1 MRIVKYLA
9 WLVVITFVVIPT
21 LVMSVLMTTSGTRWV
36 LEQTAKIAEIEL
48 QFEQLEGNLLGE
60 LHLRGVV
67 VGQPQWQ
74 LTFDSLLLDWSPSE
88 LLDGRLVFNT
98 IVTERLNV
106 TLSSAEDA
114 ASEPQ
119 SSIELPTLKLP
130 LTLELVSFTAR
141 NNRLTIDGQDH
152 DLPSIDLTLTWQ
164 ESNVH
169 IEHLDV
175 IYSPLFAKLSG
186 QLETTAD
193 YPLDLNLDWQL
204 TQPVQQIEI
213 QQISGQSRLQGSV
226 DEFQLANLFYVAES
240 TQQHQALVRVRNL
253 LSGSPDWLAQVEI
266 VQFPL
271 APLIP
276 IINLDTPAWSEWL
289 KTTQLTVN
297 AQVDP
302 QQAVLTQLVV
312 EHIGQQDGVI
322 TGHGVLSNYLEAVE
336 QPEAVTFQGELQA
349 TAIALPEP
357 AMEQPVLIK
366 EVTAQVNGSI
376 AHYEHDLTANVN
388 WLGEQPLQLH
398 LTGQGT
404 QTTLNTELLLTS
416 DVLSAQM
423 TADLSWQDDLRL
435 QAAIHQLQAPIGQ
448 FTGQQLDQLHAQG
461 MLGFEKNRLTAS
473 HLTIG
478 ADDNQLRLNGAM
490 TDAEPLLLELQLP
503 ELALL
508 HQHDYVAGQASASL
522 AITGDIFEQLII
534 NIHSFELDHPD
545 FGRWQQAKTGSIQ
558 LPIAQPLATSMH
570 DVCFKQQDVRIPAEL
585 CLMTEATQ
593 AQQHTQLLG
602 NNLPL
607 ALLNRFRDSN
617 VAERIWGLATL
628 NSSFIYN
635 TSTWEIEKLEGEL
648 RSDNTVLFALDEE
661 ISTRFD
667 YWQVNWNG
675 DLNHIEAS
683 LTAELEQSKGMI
695 IGDIALQPFDEMG
708 ELDGEILMNLKDLT
722 VLQWVL
728 PDLRYEDAHALAE
741 INISGTNQQPM
752 IEGSVELAARE
763 IGFSQSGLLLSD
775 VRIAAFDTPDNENS
789 ITLDGQAL
797 SGDGWISIKG
807 LIEPLKPELLIRIEG
822 DKFRAIQVPT
832 VTVDISP
839 KLTISLKNSR
849 IDVQGEVTVPLA
861 HIDQPEISESGVSA
875 SNDVVVLKNG
885 EPFREQRSLSHY
897 PVYAD
902 VRVNLGQDIS
912 VSGYGFEGGLKGSLR
927 LIETPT
933 RSLTASGNVSVH
945 NGHYE
950 IYGQRLEIV
959 RGSLIYNG
967 GPVDNPGLDLRV
979 ERASENILSTED
991 VQVGAQV
998 SGTLHEP
1005 SFRLYSMP
1013 AMPDSEVLS
1022 YLILGRG
1029 SGAQFGSGD
1038 NLQLQALI
1046 LLGSKGTEYLGQSLQ
1061 STFGFDEFGIDST
1074 MNPNDTSFYIGKYLS
1089 PKLYVKYG
1097 VGLFEDTNTFL
1108 IRYLLSDRL
1117 IIESTTSTE
1126 AQGGDIFYTIEK

>member
-21 LVMSVLMTTSGTRWV
+21 LVMSVLMTSSGNRWV
-36 LEQTAKIAEIEL
+36 LEKAAQMANIEL

-60 LHLRGVV
+60 LQLRGVM
-67 VGQPQWQ
+67 VGQSQWQ
-74 LTFDSLLLDWSPSE
+74 LTIDSLLLNWSPAE

-98 IVTERLNV
+98 IATEQLQV
-106 TLSSAEDA
+106 TLSSTKEP
-114 ASEPQ
+114 SEESS
-119 SSIELPTLKLP
+119 SSIELPTLDLP
-130 LTLELVSFTAR
+130 FTLAIGSLTAQ
-141 NNRLTIDGQDH
+141 NNGLIIDGQH
-152 DLPSIDLTLTWQ
+152 HELPSIDLALTWQ
-164 ESNVH
+164 QSNV
-169 IEHLDV
+169 ELDHLDV
-175 IYSPLFAKLSG
+175 IYSPLFAKISG

-193 YPLDLNLDWQL
+193 YPLDLTLDWHL
-204 TQPVQQIEI
+204 SQPIQQVEI
-213 QQISGQSRLQGSV
+213 QQISGQSSLQGSV
-226 DEFQLANLFYVAES
+226 DDFRLDNLFYVAES
-240 TQQHQALVRVRNL
+240 SQQHQAQVRVREL
-253 LSGSPDWLAQVEI
+253 LSGNPDWLAQVEI

-276 IINLDTPAWSEWL
+276 LLPLDAPAWSAWL
-289 KTTQLTVN
+289 EPTQLTVA

-312 EHIGQQDGVI
+312 EHIGPQGGI
-322 TGHGVLSNYLEAVE
+322 LKGHGVLSNYLQVVE
-336 QPEAVTFQGELQA
+336 HPEVVTFQGDLQA
-349 TAIALPEP
+349 TAIQLPEP
-357 AMEQPVLIK
+357 VMDQAVLITQ
-366 EVTAQVNGSI
+366 VAAQLNGNI
-376 AHYEHDLTANVN
+376 AHYEHDLVVDAN
-388 WLGEQPLQLH
+388 WLGDQPLQLQ
-398 LTGQGT
+398 LSGQGT
-404 QTTLNTELLLTS
+404 QTTLNTSLQLRS
-416 DVLSAQM
+416 DALSADV
-423 TADLSWQDDLRL
+423 TADVSWQDALVL
-435 QAAIHQLQAPIGQ
+435 QADIHQLQVPIGQ
-448 FTGQQLDQLHAQG
+448 FTGQQLDQLQAQG
-461 MLGFEKNRLTAS
+461 ILGFENNRLMANQ
-473 HLTIG
+473 LTIS
-478 ADDNQLRLNGAM
+478 ADDNLLRLNGAM
-490 TDAEPLLLELQLP
+490 TAAEPLILELQLP
-503 ELALL
+503 ELAQL
-508 HQHDYVAGQASASL
+508 HQHDYVAGQASAVL
-522 AITGDIFEQLII
+522 AIAGDILEQLTI
-534 NIHSFELDHPD
+534 NINSFELDHPD

-570 DVCFKQQDVRIPAEL
+570 DVCFQQQDVRIPAEL

-635 TSTWEIEKLEGEL
+635 TSTWVIEKLEGEL